1 MSCGVKKMVKRQYLC
16 EVFILLHGIKN
27 MPECDG
33 RRCCVGEI
41 SFCSLVLRFLRS
53 TATLCNW
60 EAPEFFWYGTEV
72 LVLLPR
78 CTFTASVY
86 SIGS

>member
-1 MSCGVKKMVKRQYLC
+1 ML
-16 EVFILLHGIKN
+16 
-27 MPECDG
+27 ECDG
-33 RRCCVGEI
+33 RKGFVGEI

-60 EAPEFFWYGTEV
+60 EAPEFFWYVV